1 MRRTTWLVV
10 VVDVVVVVGGGE
22 MVEGE
27 SVISMNPVPEKM
39 DGKSLLVRQK
49 T

>member
-1 MRRTTWLVV
+1 M
-10 VVDVVVVVGGGE
+10 VVGGGE

-27 SVISMNPVPEKM
+27 SVILMNPVPEKM

-49 T
+49 RRNDGISLVIHSNF

>member
-1 MRRTTWLVV
+1 M
-10 VVDVVVVVGGGE
+10 VVGGGE

-27 SVISMNPVPEKM
+27 SVILMNPVPEKM

-49 T
+49 NIEIMESCW